1 MKKAIFFTSCLLIIT
16 LVMLFDLKINNIEKV
31 ISEQNTVIS
40 AKNKETE
47 PIKTKQIISEFNADE
62 LYLKVS
68 FLDVGQGDAEFIEWP
83 DGEQM
88 LVDCSK
94 DATILSALG
103 RVMKYYDKEIDYLVV
118 THPDSDHYGGCI
130 DVLKRFE
137 VKNIVYTGL
146 QKTDKSWQY
155 FQDMINQENA
165 KYIEIAVQ
173 DIWQID
179 GANLNFL
186 YPDKKLDNNIKD
198 TNNSSLVFKLSY
210 GENDILFVGDA
221 EEELENYL
229 ISKYGNILDS
239 EVLKVGHHGSGS
251 SSGQNFIDAVSP
263 DYSIISV
270 GKWNSYGHPSRR
282 TLKRL
287 ERSESQVYRTDELGD
302 IVLKM
307 DKNSI
312 MLEK

>member
-1 MKKAIFFTSCLLIIT
+1 MKKMIFFVSFLLAVT
-16 LVMLFDLKINNIEKV
+16 LFMLFDLKINNTEKV
-31 ISEQNTVIS
+31 VSKQNTVIS
-40 AKNKETE
+40 AKNKKIE
-47 PIKTKQIISEFNADE
+47 PIKTKQIVPESNADE

-88 LVDCSK
+88 LVDCAK
-94 DATILSALG
+94 DATVLGALG

-155 FQDMINQENA
+155 FQDMISQENV
-165 KYIEIAVQ
+165 KYTEIAAQ

-179 GANLNFL
+179 GASLNFL

-198 TNNSSLVFKLSY
+198 SNNSSLVFKLSY

-229 ISKYGNILDS
+229 IGKYGDILNS

-251 SSGQNFIDAVSP
+251 SSAQSFIDAVSP

-307 DKNSI
+307 DKNHI
-312 MLEK
+312 ILEK